1 MTFHALLRRLLH
13 PGLCLCLALG
23 GGASAGGAS
32 AGSASAGRAPA
43 QSAAMPPLAVPG
55 PAVPFT
61 IAMVLPRAAQSIE
74 AGFRSYLERE
84 NVAARYLEVR
94 YSGNPTEAEA
104 LRQQV
109 AALRPDLV
117 YVWGTPTA
125 LALAGRHDQSNA
137 ANPLRNTP
145 IVFTEVTDPVN
156 AGLIRNL
163 QQPERNI
170 TGVGHV
176 APLDIQFNAIQAY
189 RPFQRIG
196 YLHNPAEPN
205 SQTTLR
211 NLQALA
217 QRQGMQV
224 IEARLGLNADQ
235 APDAAQIAPLVAD
248 IAARGADLLYIGPV
262 TFLAFT
268 HRDAVTQAAL
278 RQRLPTF
285 CATESIVRRS
295 DCLFGLFSN
304 ETNVGRFAGSMARQI
319 LVEKK
324 PVSAIAASTLQRFSL
339 LVNLPVA
346 QALDLYPPMLLLNV
360 AEVIPA
366 MPAALR

>member
-1 MTFHALLRRLLH
+1 MKSHALLSRLLR
-13 PGLCLCLALG
+13 PCLCLSLACSSGAL
-23 GGASAGGAS
+23 
-32 AGSASAGRAPA
+32 APLH
-43 QSAAMPPLAVPG
+43 AAAAPTEAT
-55 PAVPFT
+55 AEAAAAFT
-61 IAMVLPRAAQSIE
+61 IVMVLPREAQSTE

-84 NVAARYLEVR
+84 NVRARYLEVR
-94 YSGNPTEAEA
+94 YGGNAQNADA

-109 AALRPDLV
+109 AALQPDLV
-117 YVWGTPTA
+117 YAWGTPTA
-125 LALAGRHDQSNA
+125 LALAGRQDQSNA
-137 ANPLRNTP
+137 DNPLRNTP

-156 AGLIRNL
+156 AGLIKNL
-163 QQPERNI
+163 QQPERNV
-170 TGVGHV
+170 TGVSHV

-189 RPFQRIG
+189 RPFRKIG

-205 SQTTLR
+205 SQTILR
-211 NLQALA
+211 NLQAQA
-217 QRQGMQV
+217 QRQGLQV
-224 IEARLGLNADQ
+224 IEASLGLNADQ
-235 APDAAQIAPLVAD
+235 TPDPAQIAPLVAD
-248 IAARGADLLYIGPV
+248 IAARGADMLYIGPI

-295 DCLFGLFSN
+295 GCLFGLFSN
-304 ETNVGRFAGSMARQI
+304 DTNVGRFAGSMARQI

-339 LVNLPVA
+339 LVNLPTA

-360 AEVIPA
+360 AEVIPTSA
-366 MPAALR
+366 TALR

>member
-1 MTFHALLRRLLH
+1 MKPNTLLSRLLLPLACPALLL
-13 PGLCLCLALG
+13 GLALG
-23 GGASAGGAS
+23 TGASAQ
-32 AGSASAGRAPA
+32 APA
-43 QSAAMPPLAVPG
+43 AGTGTSIAAAAAAAPTR
-55 PAVPFT
+55 PFT
-61 IAMVLPRAAQSIE
+61 IVMVLPHAAQNTE
-74 AGFRSYLERE
+74 AGFRNYLERE
-84 NVAARYLEVR
+84 NVPARYVEVR
-94 YSGNPTEAEA
+94 FSGNPLDEQA
-104 LRQQV
+104 LREQV

-117 YVWGTPTA
+117 YAWGTPTS

-170 TGVGHV
+170 TGVSHI

-189 RPFQRIG
+189 RPFRKIG

-205 SQTTLR
+205 SLTILR
-211 NLQALA
+211 GLQAQA
-217 QRQGMQV
+217 QRQGLQV
-224 IEARLGLNADQ
+224 IDASLGPHAD
-235 APDAAQIAPLVAD
+235 PAQIAPLVAD
-248 IAARGADLLYIGPV
+248 IAARGADLLYIGPI

-268 HRDAVTQAAL
+268 HREAITQAAL
-278 RQRLPTF
+278 RQQLPTF
-285 CATESIVRRS
+285 CSTESIVRRAG
-295 DCLFGLFSN
+295 CLFGLFSN
-304 ETNVGRFAGSMARQI
+304 DTNVGRFAGSMARQI
-319 LVEKK
+319 LLEKK

-339 LVNLPVA
+339 LVNIPTA

-366 MPAALR
+366 ARASTH

>member
-1 MTFHALLRRLLH
+1 MKPHRLLSRLLRSAPCTALW
-13 PGLCLCLALG
+13 LALCT
-23 GGASAGGAS
+23 GAQAQ
-32 AGSASAGRAPA
+32 APA
-43 QSAAMPPLAVPG
+43 TPAA
-55 PAVPFT
+55 PFT
-61 IAMVLPRAAQSIE
+61 IAMVLPRAAQSTE

-84 NVAARYLEVR
+84 NVAARYVEVR
-94 YSGNPTEAEA
+94 FSGNPADAPA

-117 YVWGTPTA
+117 YAWGTPTS
-125 LALAGRHDQSNA
+125 LALAGRHDESNA

-156 AGLIRNL
+156 AGLISNL

-170 TGVGHV
+170 TGVSHI

-189 RPFQRIG
+189 RPFRKIG

-205 SQTTLR
+205 SQTILR
-211 NLQALA
+211 NLQAQA
-217 QRQGMQV
+217 QRQGLQV
-224 IEARLGLNADQ
+224 IEASLGAHAD
-235 APDAAQIAPLVAD
+235 PAQIAPLVAD
-248 IAARGADLLYIGPV
+248 IAARGADLLYIGPI
-262 TFLAFT
+262 TFFAFT

-278 RQRLPTF
+278 AAQLPTF
-285 CATESIVRRS
+285 CTTESIVRRAG
-295 DCLFGLFSN
+295 CLFGLFSN
-304 ETNVGRFAGSMARQI
+304 DTNVGRFAGSMARQI
-319 LVEKK
+319 LLEKK

-339 LVNLPVA
+339 LVNIPTA

-366 MPAALR
+366 PRSGAR